1 MAQGTPAEQLA
12 REIVREAEF
21 LPDKWRLWLAEQIEK
36 DFQAIDLEQR
46 EVEQL
51 NRKLS
56 EAIEVLR
63 RVAKH
68 LKLADDEALAS
79 LTMPMFDAAPERV
92 RQGWKSRRVAKV
104 MRGSWNLAK
113 GTAFG
118 DERLPVIQ
126 ERERERREG
135 LARKRRESA
144 FSLSGLDAWLAT
156 EPKAKTRAA
165 YERWRKNQNRQ
176 QRTGL
181 KPLPGQEAIRERW
194 QLTWAEIVE
203 AVERG
208 RIPGEDEAEQGTK
221 AEPSRKLSTSVAPR
235 SQRYVLDSKLR
246 ARRIREARK
255 AKGLTLNQLA
265 LQVGTN
271 RSHLGKIENGKAKQ
285 PSFEL
290 VAKLAEALDLTLDD
304 FARP

>member
-1 MAQGTPAEQLA
+1 MSRAKNPAEQLA
-12 REIVREAEF
+12 RELIREASF
-21 LPDKWRLWLAEQIEK
+21 LSDKWRLWLVEQLRK
-36 DFQAIDLEQR
+36 DFEAADLEQHQ
-46 EVEQL
+46 VERL
-51 NRKLS
+51 NRKMS
-56 EAIEVLR
+56 EAVEVLQ

-68 LKLADDEALAS
+68 LKLADDEALSS
-79 LTMPMFDAAPERV
+79 LTMPTFDAASERV

-113 GTAFG
+113 GIAFG

-126 ERERERREG
+126 EREWERRES

-144 FSLSGLDAWLAT
+144 FSLNGLEDWLAS
-156 EPKAKTRAA
+156 EPRDKTRGS
-165 YERWRKNQNRQ
+165 YERWRKDHNRDK
-176 QRTGL
+176 RAGL

-194 QLTWAEIVE
+194 QLTWQEIIS
-203 AVERG
+203 AVEQG
-208 RIPGEDEAEQGTK
+208 HVPGEDEQEIDAESPKSPSSPAAPK
-221 AEPSRKLSTSVAPR
+221 AE
-235 SQRYVLDSKLR
+235 RYVLDSELR

-255 AKGLTLNQLA
+255 TKGLTLNQLA

-271 RSHLGKIENGKAKQ
+271 RSHLGKIEKGVAKQ

-304 FARP
+304 FVRP